1 MADAYGS
8 GPYGRKSLR
17 VQLPFRPFLFGNL
30 SMRKYGYGRMRTTRV
45 VTRKR
50 APLRKK
56 SYFFSILLTMTLLV
70 GLGYA
75 GYYGVRYA
83 IGIVQEAQITDW
95 HVRSVEV
102 HGLTGQQEKEFKT
115 TAAAFEGK
123 PFSSSD
129 ADKLRTQFVKKYPML
144 SHISVSRGLLSGKLK
159 ISAQPRQ
166 PIALFVLPDQSYRYV
181 DEQRVVYVD
190 PRANPSGILH
200 VKIVG
205 EVPSELPPSFVELV
219 HELVRLK
226 KTLTFEA
233 LELNATENTVTMRL
247 PDKSII
253 HFGQATQLKQKV
265 RRAAQIMA
273 LAKQKYKAP
282 FTLDFKFFD
291 RGKVFLTQTSH

>member
-17 VQLPFRPFLFGNL
+17 VQLPFRPFLFGKL

-50 APLRKK
+50 PTRRKK
-56 SYFFSILLTMTLLV
+56 SYFFSILLTIMLLV

-75 GYYGVRYA
+75 GYYAARYA
-83 IGIVQEAQITDW
+83 IRTVREAQITDW

-102 HGLTGQQEKEFKT
+102 RGLTGQQEKEFKE
-115 TAAAFEGK
+115 AARPFEGK

-129 ADKLRTQFVKKYPML
+129 ADKLRSQFIKKYPML

-190 PRANPSGILH
+190 PRANPSGILR
-200 VKIVG
+200 VKIIG
-205 EVPSELPPSFVELV
+205 EVPAELPPSFVDLV
-219 HELVRLK
+219 HELIRLK
-226 KTLTFEA
+226 KTLAFEA
-233 LELNATENTVTMRL
+233 LELNANENTVTMRL
-247 PDKSII
+247 PGKSVIQ
-253 HFGQATQLKQKV
+253 FGQATQLKQKV
-265 RRAAQIMA
+265 RQAAQIMT
-273 LAKQKYKAP
+273 LAKQKYQAP
-282 FTLDFKFFD
+282 FALDFKFFD